1 MTDADKLARLLME
14 EAEQRQYNKL
24 AYMYPDKG
32 PLRRELYARHLAFFE
47 ETAKWRECGFIGGN
61 GVGKTEGVGAFIM
74 ALHLTGRYP
83 GWWPGRIFDQP
94 IDAWAAG
101 DTRET
106 TRDIIQ
112 AKLLG
117 NVAKFGE
124 DALGTGVMPRNLIG
138 KPTYVPNTN
147 RAIDFVPI
155 RHISGGWSVLGF
167 KSYDQGRKAF
177 QGTEKHLI
185 WPDEEPPED
194 VYTEMVMRGRDVDGQ
209 IIATFT
215 PLSGRTPLVSRFL
228 NFDKERAAGRSI
240 VSVMCGMDDV
250 PHLTED
256 EKRELLAAVPEWQR
270 QARRTGAPVVGT
282 GLVYSVDESKYVMR
296 PIRLEAHW
304 RRGFGFDYGIHNTA
318 FVYFAIDDDTDTV
331 YVYKDY
337 KDGEKPIVVH
347 AAAML
352 AQGKWI
358 KGVGDASAKDSD
370 GAQIVAKYRQAGV
383 EMALAAKGAG
393 SVMAGIEEVLNRLET
408 GRLKVFSTCNHLLTE
423 IRNYAFDEKGAI
435 KKENDHVLDAL
446 RYAVNGGGLARATTE
461 RRATPYTYQEPAF
474 G

>member
-1 MTDADKLARLLME
+1 M
-14 EAEQRQYNKL
+14 
-24 AYMYPDKG
+24 
-32 PLRRELYARHLAFFE
+32 
-47 ETAKWRECGFIGGN
+47 
-61 GVGKTEGVGAFIM
+61 
-74 ALHLTGRYP
+74 
-83 GWWPGRIFDQP
+83 
-94 IDAWAAG
+94 
-101 DTRET
+101 
-106 TRDIIQ
+106 
-112 AKLLG
+112 
-117 NVAKFGE
+117 
-124 DALGTGVMPRNLIG
+124 
-138 KPTYVPNTN
+138 
-147 RAIDFVPI
+147 
-155 RHISGGWSVLGF
+155 
-167 KSYDQGRKAF
+167 
-177 QGTEKHLI
+177 
-185 WPDEEPPED
+185 
-194 VYTEMVMRGRDVDGQ
+194 
-209 IIATFT
+209 
-215 PLSGRTPLVSRFL
+215 
-228 NFDKERAAGRSI
+228 
-240 VSVMCGMDDV
+240 
-250 PHLTED
+250 
-256 EKRELLAAVPEWQR
+256 
-270 QARRTGAPVVGT
+270 
-282 GLVYSVDESKYVMR
+282 YSVDESKYVMR

-423 IRNYAFDEKGAI
+423 IRNYAFDEKGAV